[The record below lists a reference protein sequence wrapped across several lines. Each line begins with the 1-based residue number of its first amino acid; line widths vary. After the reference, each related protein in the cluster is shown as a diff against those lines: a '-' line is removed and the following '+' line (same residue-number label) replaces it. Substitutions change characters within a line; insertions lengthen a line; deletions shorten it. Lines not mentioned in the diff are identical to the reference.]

1 MSSSSVAKP
10 GSSVRIAVL
19 LATAA
24 AIAYMS
30 NLTLVVGADVQT
42 HLATA
47 ASWITQGNPDLDE
60 YVGRMPLRVQQIGSH
75 LYSIYPPGTATLDVF
90 PVLVALAA
98 GIPIEAQL
106 FVALGGKL
114 YAVLAVALSVAF
126 VYLASARVARPLPA
140 LIATVAYAFGTS
152 VWSTSSQQFW
162 EHAPSHL
169 FVALGT
175 YLLVRTDRWGARA
188 GLAYGIATVIRPT
201 EVVVAAFGALVSGR
215 RKDLVPYVAWGLPA
229 VAFLFSYNLLVFGTI
244 RQSYP
249 DSDLTFSFP
258 PPGWL
263 GLLVS
268 PSRGLFVYSPVLVFA
283 LIGFIMAWRSRCDR
297 AASVVRDASLAVAGV
312 YAVYASIGYWWGGW
326 SYGDRY
332 LSDVGPL
339 FALGIAFAID
349 RGLLRSIA
357 SRVAF
362 GATFAWSF
370 LLQFAGA
377 GWYYEYWNGYH
388 WDVARDIGQTP
399 DVVWDWTDTLWGFV
413 LRHMVFDPGFHLVPS
428 LLGVAGATV
437 LVWRALGAARETAA
451 SAPDNAGSSRP

>member
-1 MSSSSVAKP
+1 M
-10 GSSVRIAVL
+10 RIAIL

-24 AIAYMS
+24 AITYMS
-30 NLTLVVGADVQT
+30 NLTLVVGADVQA

-47 ASWITQGNPDLDE
+47 ASWIVQGNADLDE
-60 YVGRMPLRVQQIGSH
+60 YVGRMPLRVQEIGPH
-75 LYSIYPPGTATLDVF
+75 VYSIYPPGTATLDVL
-90 PVLVALAA
+90 PVLVALAV
-98 GIPIEAQL
+98 GIPLESQV

-114 YAVLAVALSVAF
+114 YAVLAVALSVAI
-126 VYLASARVARPLPA
+126 VYLASAAITRPVPA
-140 LIATVAYAFGTS
+140 LIATVVYGFGTS

-175 YLLVRTDRWGARA
+175 YLLVRTDEWGPRA
-188 GLAYGIATVIRPT
+188 GLAYGIATVVRPT
-201 EVVVAAFGALVSGR
+201 EAIVAAFGALVSWR
-215 RKDLVPYVAWGLPA
+215 RKALPRYLAWGLPA
-229 VAFLFSYNLLVFGTI
+229 LAFLLTYNLLVFGTI

-249 DSDLTFSFP
+249 DSDLAFSFP

-283 LIGFIMAWRSRCDR
+283 VVGFIMAWRSRSDR
-297 AASVVRDASLAVAGV
+297 AVSLVRDASLAVAGV

-332 LSDVGPL
+332 LSDVAPL
-339 FALGIAFAID
+339 FALAIAFAID
-349 RGLLRSIA
+349 RGLLRSLIT
-357 SRVAF
+357 RVAF
-362 GATFAWSF
+362 GAAFAWSF

-388 WDVARDIGQTP
+388 WDTARDIGATP
-399 DVVWDWTDTLWGFV
+399 EVVWDWTDNLWGFV
-413 LRHMVFDPGFHLVPS
+413 LSHMVADPGFHLVPS
-428 LLGVAGATV
+428 LLGVAAAAV
-437 LVWRALGAARETAA
+437 LVWRALAVARREESGDHVANDRDQT
-451 SAPDNAGSSRP
+451 